1 MRDDTMNN
9 VQTAITAIRNMNSAE
24 LNQVAEAMKLQRT
37 YNARTAT
44 RSLMVGDIVGF
55 DAKTRGYITGRVTKV
70 NSKTVVVKQSSTGVQ
85 WKVSAAL
92 LEPAAIGA

>member
-1 MRDDTMNN
+1 MNN
-9 VQTAITAIRNMNSAE
+9 VQTAITAIRNMTSDE
-24 LNQVAEAMKLQRT
+24 LNQVAEAIKLQRT

-70 NSKTVVVKQSSTGVQ
+70 NIKTVTVRCSKTGTQ
-85 WKVSAAL
+85 WKVTATL
-92 LEPAAIGA
+92 LTPASIGA

>member
-1 MRDDTMNN
+1 
-9 VQTAITAIRNMNSAE
+9 
-24 LNQVAEAMKLQRT
+24 
-37 YNARTAT
+37 
-44 RSLMVGDIVGF
+44 MVGDIVGF

-92 LEPAAIGA
+92 LEPASIGA

>member
-1 MRDDTMNN
+1 MTM
-9 VQTAITAIRNMNSAE
+9 MNTVLDQVARMDNAE
-24 LNQVAEAMKLQRT
+24 LNRVAQAIKLQRT

-70 NSKTVVVKQSSTGVQ
+70 NSKTVLVKQSSTGVQ
-85 WKVSAAL
+85 WKVTATL